1 MKIKVIY
8 VEDSES
14 KEIEGINTQTGC
26 HLIVCNYGLGN
37 CVSTE
42 FYGDSNFFTHEQ
54 YIKSLGKS
62 ESEIEVPDCN
72 TY

>member
-1 MKIKVIY
+1 MKLKVIY

-14 KEIEGINTQTGC
+14 KEIEGINKQTGC
-26 HLIVCNYGLGN
+26 HLVVCNYGSGN

-42 FYGDSNFFTHEQ
+42 FYGDSNFSTHEQ

-62 ESEIEVPDCN
+62 ESEIEVPDYD